1 MLINYEPRYGMSLNT
16 SDLTRLTKYVE
27 DDSDSNH
34 HFHVI
39 ISISEP
45 ICRLC
50 DKYGHTIPMNK
61 HQKDE
66 NPYALLAILVLL
78 VNGETKM
85 KMLTRS
91 RNMPA

>member
-50 DKYGHTIPMNK
+50 DKYGAHHSHEQTSKGRKPLCTFGHTGFYLSMVKP
-61 HQKDE
+61 
-66 NPYALLAILVLL
+66 
-78 VNGETKM
+78 
-85 KMLTRS
+85 R
-91 RNMPA
+91 

>member
-50 DKYGHTIPMNK
+50 DKYGHTIPMNN
-61 HQKDE
+61 HQKDKT
-66 NPYALLAILVLL
+66 PYALLAILVF
-78 VNGETKM
+78 TCQW
-85 KMLTRS
+85 
-91 RNMPA
+91 